1 MNLKISKGSIIG
13 IKGLTG
19 SGKSTLCNIL
29 LGLIDSY
36 DGSIEVDGENIKDNL
51 EHWQDLISYVPQS
64 IYLTDETIEQNI
76 LFGEKFDSNKAR
88 TTKIL

>member
-76 LFGEKFDSNKAR
+76 LFGEKFDSNKRR